1 MHAIMARCKEK
12 NFTHDTDTGSTVME
26 KNLQISFLLDFYG
39 ELLSPRQREI
49 TDSYYNNDLSLG
61 EISANTGITRQAV
74 RDIVKRTELALF
86 EMEEKLGLCSRF
98 ESMQSGL
105 AKIEEHARTIQAY
118 NKTKYQ
124 DEIVSDNI
132 TQILSTANN
141 LQE

>member
-1 MHAIMARCKEK
+1 
-12 NFTHDTDTGSTVME
+12 ME
-26 KNLQISFLLDFYG
+26 KNLQISLLLDFYG

-49 TDSYYNNDLSLG
+49 TGNYYNDDLSLG
-61 EISANTGITRQAV
+61 EISANMGITRQAV

-98 ESMQSGL
+98 ESMQNGL

-118 NKTKYQ
+118 NQTKYQ

-132 TQILSTANN
+132 TQILSTVNN